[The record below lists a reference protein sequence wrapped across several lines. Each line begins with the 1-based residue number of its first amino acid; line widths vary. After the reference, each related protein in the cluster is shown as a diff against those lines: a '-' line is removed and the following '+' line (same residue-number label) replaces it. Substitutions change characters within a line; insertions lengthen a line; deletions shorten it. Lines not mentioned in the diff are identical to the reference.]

1 MPCSKPKP
9 VSPASLPSG
18 QRALRPQVA
27 PTPHRCPE
35 SSAGALTSLPQ
46 TLVRAA
52 RRTHKTS
59 RAELDR
65 RGCETPCSPE
75 AGRWSA
81 GIHGNR
87 RGDGTAL
94 PARALAQMRAP
105 ECRSA
110 TRLLRTKSG
119 SACSPKNAVSS
130 RRDEDAPGS
139 LASRSSKA
147 DQSGPWSATPPTP
160 RDQRLRRPRPDLE
173 TSGSR

>member
-1 MPCSKPKP
+1 MPCSKPNRFH
-9 VSPASLPSG
+9 
-18 QRALRPQVA
+18 QRAYRPGSALCARKSPPRRIGVMSPQQA
-27 PTPHRCPE
+27 RSRRFPKRSYE
-35 SSAGALTSLPQ
+35 QRGARIKQAEQSSTG
-46 TLVRAA
+46 VAA
-52 RRTHKTS
+52 RPPVRQKQGAGPPAYTGTG
-59 RAELDR
+59 E
-65 RGCETPCSPE
+65 ETAPRS
-75 AGRWSA
+75 
-81 GIHGNR
+81 
-87 RGDGTAL
+87 

-147 DQSGPWSATPPTP
+147 YQSGPWSATPPTP
-160 RDQRLRRPRPDLE
+160 RNQRLRRPRPDLE